1 MTIGIGGAVL
11 ALLLGATTTGIFAG
25 PLTELYSRG
34 GQTRLNYD
42 EKRIAVSGGG
52 ILLFGLLVNVAL
64 MAIVGLAHRVLEPA
78 LSLDFAQGFLP
89 GRRGSIILLLAAL
102 ATGFV
107 GTLDD
112 AFGSQRVKG
121 LRGHIGALVKEGRVT
136 TGFLKL
142 AVGSTLGLFIGW
154 QVGHG
159 PAEILLD
166 IATVGALMNLFNLLD
181 LRPGRALKAFLFLA
195 AFLLMLPLVDS
206 HGFLSMLAGAAAVL
220 LVLDLHERV
229 MLGDAGANLLGGV
242 LGAVLVLDLQVGAR
256 GVLALFAII
265 LNLLSESI
273 SLSKV
278 ISAVP
283 LFRILDDLGRRMPE
297 ESS

>member
-1 MTIGIGGAVL
+1 MAV
-11 ALLLGATTTGIFAG
+11 
-25 PLTELYSRG
+25 
-34 GQTRLNYD
+34 
-42 EKRIAVSGGG
+42 
-52 ILLFGLLVNVAL
+52 
-64 MAIVGLAHRVLEPA
+64 VGLVHGVLEPA
-78 LSLDFAQGFLP
+78 LGLGFAQGFPP
-89 GRRGSIILLLAAL
+89 GTRGSLILLLAAL

-136 TGFLKL
+136 TGVLKL
-142 AVGSTLGLFIGW
+142 AVGSTLGLLIGW

-166 IATVGALMNLFNLLD
+166 IATVGAMMNLFNLLD
-181 LRPGRALKAFLFLA
+181 LRPGRALKAFLFLTA
-195 AFLLMLPLVDS
+195 LLLMLPLADS
-206 HGFLSMLAGAAAVL
+206 RGFLSMLAGAAGVL
-220 LVLDLHERV
+220 LVLDLHERT

-242 LGAVLVLDLQVGAR
+242 LGVVLVLDLQVGAR
-256 GVLALFAII
+256 GVVALFAII

-278 ISAVP
+278 ISTVP
-283 LFRILDDLGRRMPE
+283 LFRIVDDLGRRMPE